1 MTLKNLTAKDIQEFY
16 LSELER
22 VSPSSVIHYH
32 ANIHKAL
39 KYAVKIDLIDVNPAD
54 KVERPKKDR
63 YVGSFYDAD
72 EVNALFEAAKGSKL
86 ELPILF
92 GAFYGLR
99 RSEAIG
105 LKWDAI
111 DFDQNT
117 ITIRHTVTSCDL
129 DGKRVRVASDTTKT
143 KSSMRT
149 LPLVPFMRERLL
161 ALKEE
166 QQENRRLCGRSYIK
180 DYANFRTSYKR
191 IDGISYTIYPGE
203 WIMSVEELSR
213 YFRTRFRRQ
222 TLTALEGLQKKG
234 LISFLILGHGKL
246 VKFKIRGWRR
256 HNTIL
261 DYNAPC
267 QKDTGFFF
275 FPVSTA
281 TELVSAGHCSEMDAV
296 LDLWLNT
303 VYNDPQ
309 VLGSDVGPVVYLR
322 NGTGCP
328 LVSYAELASRW
339 GISKATAGRYLKRMV
354 ERGYLQLAAFPGTH
368 GTTIYLQNYL
378 STMFQISDIVV
389 DKEEIAMSLG
399 IKLELQEETA
409 LTTAA
414 PSGSNEPGSV
424 SEMNRHRIERKMREI
439 LVAQGLPCA
448 SCAKSKYMLL
458 PLSDDCE
465 VTIEGVP
472 PLRRWLQLVVTC
484 GDAQEVYHFELRL
497 HPTGMRGDK
506 EAER

>member
-1 MTLKNLTAKDIQEFY
+1 MSEYTLEIKQIVDYPRCRIYRQFVQALIADRSI
-16 LSELER
+16 R
-22 VSPSSVIHYH
+22 VSG
-32 ANIHKAL
+32 
-39 KYAVKIDLIDVNPAD
+39 
-54 KVERPKKDR
+54 
-63 YVGSFYDAD
+63 GSGLFYF
-72 EVNALFEAAKGSKL
+72 V
-86 ELPILF
+86 
-92 GAFYGLR
+92 
-99 RSEAIG
+99 
-105 LKWDAI
+105 
-111 DFDQNT
+111 
-117 ITIRHTVTSCDL
+117 V
-129 DGKRVRVASDTTKT
+129 
-143 KSSMRT
+143 
-149 LPLVPFMRERLL
+149 
-161 ALKEE
+161 
-166 QQENRRLCGRSYIK
+166 LCA
-180 DYANFRTSYKR
+180 YANFRTSYKR

-222 TLTALEGLQKKG
+222 TLAALEGLQKKG
-234 LISFLILGHGKL
+234 LISFLVLGHGKL

-339 GISKATAGRYLKRMV
+339 GISKATAGRYLKRMA

-409 LTTAA
+409 LTTTVT
-414 PSGSNEPGSV
+414 SGSNEIGSV

-448 SCAKSKYMLL
+448 SCPKSKYMLL

-497 HPTGMRGDK
+497 CPTGMRGDK
-506 EAER
+506 EVER